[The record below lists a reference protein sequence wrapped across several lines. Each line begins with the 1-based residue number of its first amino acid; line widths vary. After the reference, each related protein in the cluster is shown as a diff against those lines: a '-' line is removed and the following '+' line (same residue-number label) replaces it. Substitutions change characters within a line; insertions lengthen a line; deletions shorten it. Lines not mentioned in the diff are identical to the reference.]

1 MTLKDFFIKYLY
13 LMPVDVVRKGDFD
26 TLMLE
31 N

>member
-1 MTLKDFFIKYLY
+1 MTLNDFFIKYLY